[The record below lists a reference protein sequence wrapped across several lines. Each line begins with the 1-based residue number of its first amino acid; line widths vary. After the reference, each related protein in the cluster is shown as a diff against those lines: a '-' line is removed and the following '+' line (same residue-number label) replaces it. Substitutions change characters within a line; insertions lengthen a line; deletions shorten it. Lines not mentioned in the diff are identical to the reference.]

1 MKICAFAGAF
11 SIAFT
16 AASIAENHAPD
27 APEWGMGNPVEIY
40 GCQFKDGVDGYKQA
54 IKHAN
59 LVNDWAE
66 EHGAFQNHVGQIMYP
81 EFSDGEYPSEFTW
94 LGYWQNYE
102 DYGADMDK
110 RAEYGAELYVEADK
124 FLEQC
129 AHSEWGM
136 WELFPAE
143 GEWTLDNHVTEFSDC
158 VYKDGKGDSD
168 LLVANVA
175 FAKEM
180 AAHGLTGAEIG
191 AVQLW
196 PRSGATPGLENA
208 ISFKW
213 ITGYPTLSAYANF
226 TNVWW
231 NEGLIMKWNTLY
243 GDIVSCDSGRVYRSQ
258 VMNRP

>member
-16 AASIAENHAPD
+16 AASIADNHAPD

-81 EFSDGEYPSEFTW
+81 EFSDGEYPSEFW

-180 AAHGLTGAEIG
+180 ACTRSHRCRNWRVL
-191 AVQLW
+191 LW
-196 PRSGATPGLENA
+196 PRYAIWPRDQLQMDHGLPNA
-208 ISFKW
+208 VSLRQLYKCLVER
-213 ITGYPTLSAYANF
+213 GSNYEVEHTLRRHS
-226 TNVWW
+226 
-231 NEGLIMKWNTLY
+231 EL
-243 GDIVSCDSGRVYRSQ
+243 
-258 VMNRP
+258 

>member
-1 MKICAFAGAF
+1 M
-11 SIAFT
+11 
-16 AASIAENHAPD
+16 
-27 APEWGMGNPVEIY
+27 
-40 GCQFKDGVDGYKQA
+40 DGYKQA

-66 EHGAFQNHVGQIMYP
+66 EHGAFQNHGQIMYP
-81 EFSDGEYPSEFTW
+81 GFSDGEYLRVHEAQTAGRMPA
-94 LGYWQNYE
+94 E

-196 PRSGATPGLENA
+196 QDPVQRLA
-208 ISFKW
+208 
-213 ITGYPTLSAYANF
+213 
-226 TNVWW
+226 
-231 NEGLIMKWNTLY
+231 
-243 GDIVSCDSGRVYRSQ
+243 
-258 VMNRP
+258 